1 MKKTKFWVVQA
12 WLVDGRVAVI
22 NPELNVLTLWPAFDG
37 EESRWHVDRV
47 SRTEITASCRGVKR
61 VFEVAGQVQEVDV
74 HTAARTVVRVLRE
87 YEATIEGEV

>member
-22 NPELNVLTLWPAFDG
+22 NPELNALTLWPAFDG
-37 EESRWHVDRV
+37 EEFSWHVERV

-87 YEATIEGEV
+87 HEATIEGDV